1 MRVKTTPVTETSGN
15 LSSPVVCELKFPL
28 ISATNVGF
36 SSYPALVTS
45 PPPPGKVVGRKAK
58 RGHFDTEGGQTSHG
72 SALEG
77 VIKMI
82 SPRAV
87 MMAHSF
93 HLRKDVQRED
103 GTERLQAIALGGKIF

>member
-1 MRVKTTPVTETSGN
+1 MNDGRDASGN
-15 LSSPVVCELKFPL
+15 LAPPCPWELKSPL
-28 ISATNVGF
+28 ASATNVGF

-72 SALEG
+72 SALGG

-87 MMAHSF
+87 LMAHSF